1 MRYIFTLIFLLIS
14 VSEQVSAYHANVLF
28 FDFMQDGRYKVRV
41 HYTIPE
47 LKEYRESYVIFN
59 KKKEAERFYFAIL
72 RGADFYPREPHA
84 LRYIEPKL
92 KPTPW

>member
-1 MRYIFTLIFLLIS
+1 MKYSLVLVLSVFLFSQRLL
-14 VSEQVSAYHANVLF
+14 AYHANMMF
-28 FDFMQDGRYKVRV
+28 FEFMQDGRYKVLV

-59 KKKEAERFYFAIL
+59 KKKEAERFYFALL
-72 RGADFYPREPHA
+72 RGADFYPSEPQA
-84 LRYIEPKL
+84 VRYIKPKL